1 MSKFLC
7 YSFLVLLSLTIWR
20 SPVVSAWAPSRTTTT
35 TTTSRSQSRL
45 LVVTAPLQRRQAVAS
60 YLSGTPSIS
69 TSTHDRVTFSSTL
82 LHVRL
87 HHHSADS
94 SDAESNDT
102 DHSRRRF
109 LVQST
114 LRAAAAITTTLLTTT
129 TPTAQAATPTA
140 TDETIKHQSSSSSS
154 SSSSKTAPDPS
165 ATPPKWPESESPLP
179 SPWTNM
185 SLPSFS
191 EDDSSNGGAAEG
203 ATTDF
208 SRAMQKAGKQKNI
221 DPRTHG

>member
-1 MSKFLC
+1 MSNFLC
-7 YSFLVLLSLTIWR
+7 YSFLVVISLTIWR

-35 TTTSRSQSRL
+35 TSRSQLRL
-45 LVVTAPLQRRQAVAS
+45 LVAAAPLQRRQAVAS
-60 YLSGTPSIS
+60 YPAPST
-69 TSTHDRVTFSSTL
+69 TSTRDPAFSSTL
-82 LHVRL
+82 LQL
-87 HHHSADS
+87 HHHSGDC
-94 SDAESNDT
+94 SDAEGNDT

-114 LRAAAAITTTLLTTT
+114 MRAVATFASTLLTTP
-129 TPTAQAATPTA
+129 PTAQAATPTA
-140 TDETIKHQSSSSSS
+140 TDETIQNQRSNSSN
-154 SSSSKTAPDPS
+154 TAPDPV

-185 SLPSFS
+185 SPPSFS

-208 SRAMQKAGKQKNI
+208 SRAMQKAGKQKNV